1 MLGFI
6 KLTWSNDGFVQRYRI
21 IILIS
26 NWLIKLHKNKIYQ
39 IMIVFFIWKHFESDE
54 KIVIIW
60 SEYVLELIE
69 LDKWYPEVIYQLCVV
84 IDNCVR

>member
-1 MLGFI
+1 M
-6 KLTWSNDGFVQRYRI
+6 VQRYFVVLAYVVSMSI
-21 IILIS
+21 VTS
-26 NWLIKLHKNKIYQ
+26 KKLHQNKIYQ